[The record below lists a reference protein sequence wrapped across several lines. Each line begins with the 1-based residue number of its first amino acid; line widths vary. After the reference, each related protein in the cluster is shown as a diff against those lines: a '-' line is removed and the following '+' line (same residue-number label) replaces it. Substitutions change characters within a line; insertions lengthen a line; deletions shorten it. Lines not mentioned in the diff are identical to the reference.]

1 MKEGLNY
8 LEFNNEFAEGV
19 KNFLIDVCIEEF
31 GFETWREEIEN
42 IDREEYKKNGG
53 NFWIVLDKN
62 KDVIGTI
69 GLENMNN
76 GVGLLKTMYVH
87 KDYRGCKISQSLI
100 HKLINFALENNYRK
114 LQLGTYKK
122 LERAVNFYKKN
133 DFYLVK
139 EDDDILIFEK
149 LLYN

>member
-8 LEFNNEFAEGV
+8 LEFSNEFAEGV

>member
-1 MKEGLNY
+1 MKEGLNC
-8 LEFNNEFAEGV
+8 LEFSNEFAEGV

-31 GFETWREEIEN
+31 GFETWREELEN

-62 KDVIGTI
+62 KDIIGTI

-87 KDYRGCKISQSLI
+87 KDYRGCKISQNLI

>member
-122 LERAVNFYKKN
+122 LGRAVNFYKKN

-139 EDDDILIFEK
+139 EDDDILIFENIGLK
-149 LLYN
+149 

>member
-76 GVGLLKTMYVH
+76 GVGVLKTMYVH

>member
-69 GLENMNN
+69 GL
-76 GVGLLKTMYVH
+76 
-87 KDYRGCKISQSLI
+87 D
-100 HKLINFALENNYRK
+100 
-114 LQLGTYKK
+114 
-122 LERAVNFYKKN
+122 
-133 DFYLVK
+133 
-139 EDDDILIFEK
+139 
-149 LLYN
+149 